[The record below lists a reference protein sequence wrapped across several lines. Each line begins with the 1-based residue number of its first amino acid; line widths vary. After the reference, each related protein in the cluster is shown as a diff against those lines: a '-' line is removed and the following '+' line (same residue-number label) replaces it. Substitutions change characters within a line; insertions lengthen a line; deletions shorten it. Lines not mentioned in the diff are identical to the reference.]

1 MGLNYS
7 IAMLKNPQNQD
18 ESAKAYAKS
27 QITGELSL
35 KELSRRVAAQTTASR
50 ADVTAV
56 IIATVENMIDGL
68 RAGEQVDFGDLGKF
82 RLQITSRGAETAEK
96 FTATNIT
103 GVNIQFIPGE
113 DLKTI
118 FSGLEFSPVPTRAA
132 TRLPLKAQK
141 AGQTTVD
148 FSKTPSSGGNSGSKP
163 DDGGN
168 TGGGGLDE
176 NPLG

>member
-27 QITGELSL
+27 QITRELPL
-35 KELSRRVAAQTTASR
+35 KELSRRVA
-50 ADVTAV
+50 
-56 IIATVENMIDGL
+56 
-68 RAGEQVDFGDLGKF
+68 
-82 RLQITSRGAETAEK
+82 
-96 FTATNIT
+96 
-103 GVNIQFIPGE
+103 VNIQFIPGE

-132 TRLPLKAQK
+132 TRLLLKAQK